1 METAAGVRYT
11 APNQTHRDAPVL
23 IRYADDFVVLGTS
36 REQIDQVRDCLTD
49 WLHSRGLSFNL
60 DKTRVVQLADGFDFL
75 GFHVRRYGTK
85 LLIKPSAA
93 ALRRYRQRL
102 RREVHALR
110 GLNAAQV
117 IQRLNP
123 LIRGWTRYYQSG
135 VSSAAFASLDRYLWQ
150 LLYKWANYSH
160 PHKPKRWIVARYF
173 GSFHPNRHDSWV
185 FGDTATGRF
194 VVKHAWT
201 PIRRHILVRGGA
213 SPDNPAQ
220 APYWATR
227 QRRTSHSAGPARSS
241 KASKRV
247 PELRT

>member
-11 APNQTHRDAPVL
+11 TPNRTHRDAPVL

-36 REQIDQVRDCLTD
+36 REQIDQVQNRLTD
-49 WLHSRGLSFNL
+49 WLHSRGLSLNP

-75 GFHVRRYGTK
+75 GFNVRRYGTK
-85 LLIKPSAA
+85 LLIKPGPA

-102 RREVHALR
+102 RQEVHALR

-123 LIRGWTRYYQSG
+123 LIRGTSYYQSV

-160 PHKPKRWIVARYF
+160 PHKPKRWIISRYF
-173 GSFHPNRHDSWV
+173 GSFHPNRRDYWV

-220 APYWATR
+220 AHYWAAR
-227 QRRTSHSAGPARSS
+227 QRRPRHSAGPARSS
-241 KASKRV
+241 RARQPR
-247 PELRT
+247 PELRD